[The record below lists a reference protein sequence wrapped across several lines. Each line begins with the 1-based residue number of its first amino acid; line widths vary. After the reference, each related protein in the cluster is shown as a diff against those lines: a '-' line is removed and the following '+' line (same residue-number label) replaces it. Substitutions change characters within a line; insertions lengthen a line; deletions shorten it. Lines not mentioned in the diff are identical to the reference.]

1 MCALDALGAAAVCRQ
16 LGLSG
21 EAASVRASYT
31 SSGNGQVIWIAN
43 ATCAGTQQSLEQ
55 CQLNTTVLDK
65 CASGYAS
72 IECLPP
78 SGWWLLLPAERWP
91 SSEAAGHPSPVWI

>member
-1 MCALDALGAAAVCRQ
+1 MPPLQVCVLDALGAAAVCRQ

-31 SSGNGQVIWIAN
+31 SSSNGQVIWIAN
-43 ATCAGTQQSLEQ
+43 ATCKGTEQSLEQ
-55 CQLNTTVLDK
+55 CQLNTTAVPACTDY
-65 CASGYAS
+65 YAS

-78 SGWWLLLPAERWP
+78 SGGRGPACGAMP
-91 SSEAAGHPSPVWI
+91 P

>member
-1 MCALDALGAAAVCRQ
+1 MCYLDALGAAAVCRQ

-31 SSGNGQVIWIAN
+31 STDNGQAIWIAN
-43 ATCAGTQQSLEQ
+43 ATCTGTEQSLED
-55 CQLNTTVLDK
+55 CLLNTTAVSACTDY
-65 CASGYAS
+65 YAS

-78 SGWWLLLPAERWP
+78 SG
-91 SSEAAGHPSPVWI
+91 G